1 MATLRDWFA
10 RAIDLLQGHA
20 PEVRRPQRIFFI
32 HIAKT
37 AGTSMRRML
46 EREFGARLVYPGSHH
61 LRLLP
66 EANYPH
72 GSEILRDF
80 ARLPPH
86 NVLTGHVTA
95 AMADMLPRPYRTAT
109 IVRDPI
115 QRSLSML
122 GHFSRNLKVPVE
134 QLSEDRHFIRF
145 NIADFQTRVLGAD
158 GVCDPHLVGP
168 ADRPMLERATRRLE
182 TLDFVGLTERF
193 EESCSAF
200 DARFGTNVSKSVRRD
215 LVRRPDGTEL
225 AEFIP
230 CIAPYLEHD
239 RVLYERARAAFL
251 PSA

>member
-1 MATLRDWFA
+1 MATLRHWVA

-109 IVRDPI
+109 IVREPI

-134 QLSEDRHFIRF
+134 QLIEDRHFIRF
-145 NIADFQTRVLGAD
+145 NIADFQTPTGS
-158 GVCDPHLVGP
+158 
-168 ADRPMLERATRRLE
+168 ATR
-182 TLDFVGLTERF
+182 TW
-193 EESCSAF
+193 
-200 DARFGTNVSKSVRRD
+200 SVRPIARCSSARPGAS
-215 LVRRPDGTEL
+215 RRS
-225 AEFIP
+225 IS
-230 CIAPYLEHD
+230 
-239 RVLYERARAAFL
+239 
-251 PSA
+251 SA